1 MNFMSYITITLL
13 IIGIIIFTVK
23 AYNIYRFGLHKTY
36 TLSGRQILL
45 QYILLILLALSIV
58 SRHWEK
64 LTQS

>member
-1 MNFMSYITITLL
+1 MNIMSYVTITLL
-13 IIGIIIFTVK
+13 IIGIIIFVIK

-64 LTQS
+64 LSQS